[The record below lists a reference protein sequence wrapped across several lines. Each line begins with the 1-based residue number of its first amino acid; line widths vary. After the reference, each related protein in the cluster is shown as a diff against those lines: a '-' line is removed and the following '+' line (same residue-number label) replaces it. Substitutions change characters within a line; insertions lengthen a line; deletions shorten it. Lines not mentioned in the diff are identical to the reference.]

1 MNLIFPNFTYDFN
14 DKNFPGFYKE
24 IVEGDEYNRF
34 GINISE
40 GDVVVDCGANVG
52 IFTRYAIDIRKAS
65 QVYAFE
71 MDPTCYSYL
80 LDNTKHNPN
89 VKCFLGRVDVRQQK
103 EEWDIARILNEN
115 DNKII
120 NFLKIDIEGSEYKL
134 LLNTPDYIFNQ
145 IEKIAIEVHFNID
158 NNFQPWGHTNPES
171 NLTFKLL
178 EKLSKCGYN
187 LKFEWIHKSHSLGM
201 IYAQKPLNVI

>member
-1 MNLIFPNFTYDFN
+1 MNIIFPNFTYDPN
-14 DKNFPGFYKE
+14 DADFPGFYKE
-24 IVEGDEYNRF
+24 VTEDREYDRF
-34 GINISE
+34 GISVSK

-52 IFTRYAIDIRKAS
+52 IFTRYAVDLKEAS

-71 MDPTCYSYL
+71 MDPTHYNYL
-80 LDNTKHNPN
+80 KTNTQSNPN
-89 VKCFLGRVDVRQQK
+89 VKCFLGKVDARQQG

-115 DNKII
+115 DIKII

-158 NNFQPWGHTNPES
+158 NNFQPWNHINPES

-178 EKLSKCGYN
+178 EKLSKCGYD
-187 LKFEWIHKSHSLGM
+187 LKFEWIHKNHSLGM
-201 IYAQKPLNVI
+201 IYAKKFLNVV